1 MEQIIQA
8 ETPAEFELAQDDND
22 NLYANQ
28 TPIIL

>member
-1 MEQIIQA
+1 MEQIPQ
-8 ETPAEFELAQDDND
+8 TPAEFELAQDDED